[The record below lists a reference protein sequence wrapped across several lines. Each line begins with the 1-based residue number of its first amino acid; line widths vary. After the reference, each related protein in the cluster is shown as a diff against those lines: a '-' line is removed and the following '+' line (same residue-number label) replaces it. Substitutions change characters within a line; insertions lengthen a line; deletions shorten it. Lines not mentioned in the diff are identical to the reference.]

1 MLRNKIVLLLIATL
15 LITAF
20 VGCGE
25 GDGNGDENGDYEE
38 ITRSSLSYLDTE
50 IQIMLY
56 VRDSEKGE
64 DAIEKAFDEIERLE
78 GILARHQADSDVNR
92 INENAGVEEVEVNP
106 ETMEL
111 IKKAI
116 EWGELTEGHFDVTVA
131 PLLNRWGFGE
141 DRLYELIG
149 REDEEGEPEV
159 DFEIPT
165 EEEINE
171 LLEYVDYQQIEIY
184 EDENIAFLPEEDM
197 QIEMA
202 GIAKGY
208 ILEGALE
215 ILIDE
220 GIEYGFV
227 RAGGDI
233 TTIGGKPEN
242 EPWVIGIRN
251 PREQGHYA
259 SYYLED
265 NSIGTAGDYVRYFEL
280 DDERYP
286 HIVDPIEGRPARGVV
301 SATIDAPTAMEI
313 DVISTTSFVMGVEK
327 GLEFIESLDDVEGAL
342 IDEEGKVHYSSGFED
357 SMRDGPEQGA
367 KIF

>member
-1 MLRNKIVLLLIATL
+1 MNLKIPVFLLLIVFLT
-15 LITAF
+15 IVF
-20 VGCGE
+20 VGCG
-25 GDGNGDENGDYEE
+25 DESGGYEE
-38 ITRSSLSYLDTE
+38 VTRSSFSYLDTE
-50 IQIMLY
+50 IQIM
-56 VRDSEKGE
+56 VHARDTEKGE
-64 DAIEKAFDEIERLE
+64 NAIDNAFEEIERLE
-78 GILARHQADSDVNR
+78 SILARHQADSDVNR

-111 IKKAI
+111 IEKAVD
-116 EWGELTEGHFDVTVA
+116 WGELTDGHFDVTVA

-159 DFEIPT
+159 DFEIPA
-165 EEEINE
+165 EEEIEE
-171 LLEYVDYQQIEIY
+171 LLEYVDYQQIEIN
-184 EDENIAFLPEEDM
+184 EDENTVFLPEENM

-215 ILIDE
+215 VLIEE

-233 TTIGGKPEN
+233 TTIGGKPDN

-265 NSIGTAGDYVRYFEL
+265 NSIGTAGDYVRYYEL
-280 DDERYP
+280 DGERYS

-301 SATIDAPTAMEI
+301 SATVDAPTAMEI

-342 IDEEGKVHYSSGFED
+342 VDEEGTVHFSSGFEEN
-357 SMRDGPEQGA
+357 MGDGPEQGA